1 MTLAILDWGIG
12 GLGLVRELWARRPGL
27 ALLYWSDT
35 GVTPYGELPRRE
47 LARRVGA
54 VVEALAERGASRVA
68 IACHSGST
76 AVRDL
81 RSSIPVVG
89 ILEYGVQAALASG
102 ARHVGVLAGRRTVR
116 SGVYRRALE
125 AAGLDVAQRVGQPLS
140 ALIERGV
147 VEGPE
152 LDAALG
158 AILAPLPRRLDALL
172 LACTHY
178 PAIAGAIARHVAY
191 PCLDPVGSLADAV
204 LGAGELEDGPSRFET
219 TGDARA
225 MQRAAAVVWQLRLDA
240 RAVEPRLGGHH
251 PPGRRRGDGRLPTA
265 RTATSTAHPKRT

>member
-12 GLGLVRELWARRPGL
+12 GLGLVRELWAHRPGS

-35 GVTPYGELPRRE
+35 GATPYGKLARRE

-54 VVEALAERGASRVA
+54 VVEALAERGATRVV

-81 RSSIPVVG
+81 RPPIPVVG
-89 ILEYGVQAALASG
+89 ILEHGVQAALASG
-102 ARHVGVLAGRRTVR
+102 ARRVGVLAGRRTIR

-125 AAGLDVAQRVGQPLS
+125 AAGLDVTQRVGQPLS

-158 AILAPLPRRLDALL
+158 AILAPLPRALDALL

-178 PAIAGAIARHVAY
+178 PAIAGAIARHVPY

-204 LGAGELEDGPSRFET
+204 LAAGDLVDGPSRVLT
-219 TGDARA
+219 TGDPRA
-225 MQRAAAVVWQLRLDA
+225 MRRAAATVWALRLEA
-240 RAVEPRLGGHH
+240 RAVEL
-251 PPGRRRGDGRLPTA
+251 
-265 RTATSTAHPKRT
+265 